1 MRIEE
6 ESGKHR
12 RTSGQIVGGHS
23 TNLHDKRVNQI
34 SVVG

>member
-1 MRIEE
+1 MRMEE

-12 RTSGQIVGGHS
+12 KTSRQIVGDHS
-23 TNLHDKRVNQI
+23 TNLHDKRINQI